1 MEKNQSIID
10 KLKQINVDYE
20 SLKPFM
26 KDYLYRIEKFI
37 EEKNSERLAGIK
49 MIKDSRFTISSVSKA
64 LECSRTT
71 LYNHDE
77 LLKRYIELSIDLFEL
92 NDPYIA
98 YNKLKASINELEAKV
113 DKMILRDI
121 DTELLREENN
131 QYLMKLKESIEQINR
146 LQSRNAELSKE
157 IRDLRKKNTNSNKTE
172 SIIINI
178 KDK

>member
-1 MEKNQSIID
+1 MEKNQNIIE

-26 KDYLYRIEKFI
+26 KDYLFRIEEFI

-49 MIKDSRFTISSVSKA
+49 MIKDSRFTISSVSKT

-77 LLKRYIELSIDLFEL
+77 LLRRYIELSIDLFEL
-92 NDPYIA
+92 SDPYVA
-98 YNKLKASINELEAKV
+98 YNNLKASISELEAKV
-113 DKMILRDI
+113 NKMVLRDI
-121 DTELLREENN
+121 DTELLREENDKH
-131 QYLMKLKESIEQINR
+131 LIKLKESIEQINR

-157 IRDLRKKNTNSNKTE
+157 IRDLRKKNTVSTKPD
-172 SIIINI
+172 SIIVNI